1 MRITVIAIV
10 VVAVFTLGMKLRRG
24 SFFIWSGKNN
34 PEYTRSVGRDG
45 DDAIK

>member
-1 MRITVIAIV
+1 MRITVIAII

-24 SFFIWSGKNN
+24 TFFIWSGKNN
-34 PEYTRSVGRDG
+34 PEYTRSVGRHG

>member
-34 PEYTRSVGRDG
+34 PEYIRSVGRDG

>member
-1 MRITVIAIV
+1 MRITVVAIIV
-10 VVAVFTLGMKLRRG
+10 AAVFTLGMKLRRG
-24 SFFIWSGKNN
+24 TFFIWSGKNN

>member
-1 MRITVIAIV
+1 MRITVIAII

-24 SFFIWSGKNN
+24 TFFIWSGKNN
-34 PEYTRSVGRDG
+34 PAYTRSVGRDG

>member
-1 MRITVIAIV
+1 MRITVIAII

-34 PEYTRSVGRDG
+34 PEYTVSWKRWR
-45 DDAIK
+45 

>member
-1 MRITVIAIV
+1 MRITVIAII

-34 PEYTRSVGRDG
+34 PEYTRPVGRDG

>member
-24 SFFIWSGKNN
+24 SFFIWCGKNN